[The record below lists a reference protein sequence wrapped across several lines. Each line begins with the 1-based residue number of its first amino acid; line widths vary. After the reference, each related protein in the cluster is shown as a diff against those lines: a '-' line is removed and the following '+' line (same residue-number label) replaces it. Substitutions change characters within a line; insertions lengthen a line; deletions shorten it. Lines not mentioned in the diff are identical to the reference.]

1 GGAPDPPKLFLSKLK
16 SATEI
21 AWSPVKSALSSYPG
35 SPKDLPKVFF
45 KILKSLTLM
54 TLSLLQSP
62 ARISP
67 ISTDVAGSKS
77 KVQSPRL
84 KVWTLDFGLWT
95 WNPVTWTVPELARYL
110 GSLARQLYV
119 PVGRP

>member
-1 GGAPDPPKLFLSKLK
+1 M
-16 SATEI
+16 

-62 ARISP
+62 ALIIT
-67 ISTDVAGSKS
+67 ISTGTV
-77 KVQSPRL
+77 R
-84 KVWTLDFGLWT
+84 TLER
-95 WNPVTWTVPELARYL
+95 WNVGTLTEVTFQRSNVPTFNCTVPELARYL
-110 GSLARQLYV
+110 GSFARQLYV
-119 PVGRP
+119 PVGRPDRLTVKKPLA